1 MAGGGSRSEG
11 VGRPHAGRP
20 HARKPQA
27 PSGHGSLTASASP
40 GFSFRPNAKP
50 CSQDRFCPQPLKF
63 SAPPGGPS
71 EAVTALGLM
80 VEKRAHARFV
90 DSTGGNVSVCLLP
103 AGQRA
108 SRRGDSGAHGGQ
120 QARRGPGFHEV
131 GVHSLTHSRT
141 HSFTQQTPTAPVRAS
156 STLGAGAVDGKAW
169 CSCRS
174 ARFPLVETDDQQRG
188 NTQLHEVGAPRG
200 NRRVRGRR
208 QGRVL
213 AGTPPRG
220 DAGGGLQ
227 SRATPAEAG
236 A

>member
-1 MAGGGSRSEG
+1 MSACFLP
-11 VGRPHAGRP
+11 GRGRHAGET
-20 HARKPQA
+20 AELTEASKP
-27 PSGHGSLTASASP
+27 
-40 GFSFRPNAKP
+40 
-50 CSQDRFCPQPLKF
+50 D
-63 SAPPGGPS
+63 
-71 EAVTALGLM
+71 AVLAFT
-80 VEKRAHARFV
+80 RW
-90 DSTGGNVSVCLLP
+90 VCC
-103 AGQRA
+103 
-108 SRRGDSGAHGGQ
+108 
-120 QARRGPGFHEV
+120 
-131 GVHSLTHSRT
+131 

-188 NTQLHEVGAPRG
+188 NTQLHEVGALRG

>member
-1 MAGGGSRSEG
+1 MSACFLPGRGHRAGETAELTEAS
-11 VGRPHAGRP
+11 
-20 HARKPQA
+20 KP
-27 PSGHGSLTASASP
+27 
-40 GFSFRPNAKP
+40 
-50 CSQDRFCPQPLKF
+50 D
-63 SAPPGGPS
+63 
-71 EAVTALGLM
+71 AVLAFT
-80 VEKRAHARFV
+80 RW
-90 DSTGGNVSVCLLP
+90 VCI
-103 AGQRA
+103 
-108 SRRGDSGAHGGQ
+108 
-120 QARRGPGFHEV
+120 
-131 GVHSLTHSRT
+131 HSLTHSRT

-156 STLGAGAVDGKAW
+156 STLGAGAVDGNKAW

-188 NTQLHEVGAPRG
+188 NTQLHEVGALRG

-208 QGRVL
+208 QGWVL

>member
-1 MAGGGSRSEG
+1 MHSNSKFNPRERSGEIRASPWDSRGCDLARAGWQTVAGGGSRSEG

-20 HARKPQA
+20 HTRKPQA

-50 CSQDRFCPQPLKF
+50 CSQDRFCPQPVKF

-80 VEKRAHARFV
+80 VEKRPHARFV

-131 GVHSLTHSRT
+131 GVHSLTHSLT
-141 HSFTQQTPTAPVRAS
+141 HSLIHSADTCAPAPLWALVLWTATRHGVPAALLVFPWWRLTINNVETHS
-156 STLGAGAVDGKAW
+156 ST
-169 CSCRS
+169 R
-174 ARFPLVETDDQQRG
+174 
-188 NTQLHEVGAPRG
+188 
-200 NRRVRGRR
+200 
-208 QGRVL
+208 
-213 AGTPPRG
+213 
-220 DAGGGLQ
+220 
-227 SRATPAEAG
+227 
-236 A
+236 